1 MKKKPLLILLLILV
15 LCLTMFM
22 TACGGSSDDSKADP
36 GEAAETSEAA
46 VEEETSESEEP
57 AAPGTLEEY
66 FNENEDTLASMR
78 GYDESSGIEIS
89 CKGNDF
95 IYLYDFSK
103 MEDSNLT
110 EEDMKNEV
118 VVDSLKESLEDG
130 GYTFGNVAQSL
141 EKLTGISGINVVVT
155 YTWGDEVIFSKSFTS
170 ADME

>member
-66 FNENEDTLASMR
+66 FNENEDTLAGMM
-78 GYDESSGIEIS
+78 GDDESGVKIY